1 LEEAPLPTGL
11 FRSPLARGMPA
22 RVPPPFFFIGLQKEV
37 NMLALLID
45 REAGK
50 RTVGEGE
57 EGFLGRS
64 VRHASRTYPSS
75 KTEGSMHNATVKFFF
90 FGSLKLADCCDR

>member
-1 LEEAPLPTGL
+1 MLEEAPLPTGL

-57 EGFLGRS
+57 EGFLGRT
-64 VRHASRTYPSS
+64 VRHASRTYLP
-75 KTEGSMHNATVKFFF
+75 KQQNGRLNAQRD
-90 FGSLKLADCCDR
+90 S

>member
-1 LEEAPLPTGL
+1 MLEEPPLPTGL

-37 NMLALLID
+37 NMLALMID

-57 EGFLGRS
+57 EGFLGRT
-64 VRHASRTYPSS
+64 VRHASRTFPGS
-75 KTEGSMHNATVKFFF
+75 KAEGSIHNEIVKIF
-90 FGSLKLADCCDR
+90 